1 MKKLLSGMAIL
12 GLMSSASAL
21 AAGSDEL
28 WEVTTKMEMP
38 GMPFA
43 MPAQTRNICME
54 KDHAK
59 DPNYAVPKNRD
70 QDCKMG
76 DVKVSSNKSS
86 WTMKCDGMNQMTGE
100 GEMTRGDGTYS
111 GKTIMH
117 AKDGG
122 EMKMVYEG
130 KRVGTC
136 QAKK

>member
-1 MKKLLSGMAIL
+1 MKDLFYSMLALS
-12 GLMSSASAL
+12 LMSSASAL

-76 DVKVSSNKSS
+76 DFKVSGNKSS
-86 WTMKCDGMNQMTGE
+86 WKMKCEGKHPMTGE
-100 GEMTRGDGTYS
+100 GEMTRGDSTYS
-111 GKTIMH
+111 GKTLLH
-117 AKDGG
+117 SDGG
-122 EMKMVYEG
+122 DMKMVYEG

-136 QAKK
+136 QAK

>member
-1 MKKLLSGMAIL
+1 MNKLLWGMAIF
-12 GLMSSASAL
+12 GLMGSASVWAD
-21 AAGSDEL
+21 GSDEL

-43 MPAQTRNICME
+43 MPAQTSKICMKKGNE
-54 KDHAK
+54 K
-59 DPNYAVPKNRD
+59 DPNNAVPKNRD

-76 DVKVSSNKSS
+76 DVKVSGNKSS

-100 GEMTRGDGTYS
+100 GEMTRGEGTYS

-117 AKDGG
+117 AIDGG

-136 QAKK
+136 QAK